1 MTPIESLLKVGNKC
15 FWIDPAIND
24 YKKTEKKKALKR
36 IFTIIS
42 INGDENG
49 VFKSDDDIIVI
60 SDGNTESE
68 VFAKEL
74 VII

>member
-1 MTPIESLLKVGNKC
+1 MTPIESLIKVGNKC
-15 FWIDPAIND
+15 FWVDPNINS

-49 VFKSDDDIIVI
+49 VFNSDDDIILI
-60 SDGNTESE
+60 SDGNTENE